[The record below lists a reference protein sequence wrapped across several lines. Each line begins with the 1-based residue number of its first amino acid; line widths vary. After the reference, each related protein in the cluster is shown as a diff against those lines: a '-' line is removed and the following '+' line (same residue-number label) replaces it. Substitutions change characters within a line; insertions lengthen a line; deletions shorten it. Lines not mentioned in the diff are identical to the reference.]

1 MTGRH
6 FKSVLLRAAVLSL
19 LALIVVASAVVIVRR
34 NAATPIDTRQIL
46 SVTRNGRTV
55 TFVECPECEKSMR
68 IASDGM
74 SATINLCRLRDG
86 ERYVAHRDRELPLHA
101 KRHTQMFDFE
111 QHVTCP
117 FPCLALRIEMPLRA
131 FRP

>member
-6 FKSVLLRAAVLSL
+6 LKPFLLRAAVFAALVL
-19 LALIVVASAVVIVRR
+19 LVAVSTAVVIVRR
-34 NAATPIDTRQIL
+34 NAETPVDTREIL
-46 SVTRNGRTV
+46 SITRNGRTV

-86 ERYVAHRDRELPLHA
+86 NPDAKEFARRRDA
-101 KRHTQMFDFE
+101 AVE
-111 QHVTCP
+111 Q
-117 FPCLALRIEMPLRA
+117 A
-131 FRP
+131 FLLMAEKGGDESRSKEPDKGKDK

>member
-6 FKSVLLRAAVLSL
+6 LKSVLLRAVVLSL

-55 TFVECPECEKSMR
+55 TFVECPECEKTMR
-68 IASDGM
+68 VASDGM

-86 ERYVAHRDRELPLHA
+86 NPDAKEFARRRDA
-101 KRHTQMFDFE
+101 AVE
-111 QHVTCP
+111 Q
-117 FPCLALRIEMPLRA
+117 A
-131 FRP
+131 FLLMAGKGGDASQSKEPDKGKDK

>member
-1 MTGRH
+1 MTRRH
-6 FKSVLLRAAVLSL
+6 LKPILFRAVVFSV
-19 LALIVVASAVVIVRR
+19 LALIAVASTAVMIARR

-86 ERYVAHRDRELPLHA
+86 NPDAKEFARRRDALVEQAFSLMAEKA
-101 KRHTQMFDFE
+101 KESARSSEPDNGKE
-111 QHVTCP
+111 K
-117 FPCLALRIEMPLRA
+117 
-131 FRP
+131 

>member
-68 IASDGM
+68 VASDGM

-86 ERYVAHRDRELPLHA
+86 NPDAKEFARRRDA
-101 KRHTQMFDFE
+101 AVE
-111 QHVTCP
+111 Q
-117 FPCLALRIEMPLRA
+117 A
-131 FRP
+131 FLLMAGKGGDASRSKEPDKVEDK

>member
-6 FKSVLLRAAVLSL
+6 LKPILFRAAVFSVLVL
-19 LALIVVASAVVIVRR
+19 LVVVSTVVIVQR
-34 NAATPIDTRQIL
+34 NAATPVDTRQIL
-46 SVTRNGRTV
+46 SITRNGRTV

-86 ERYVAHRDRELPLHA
+86 NPDAKEFARRRDAAVEQAFLLMAGKGGDASRSKELD
-101 KRHTQMFDFE
+101 KGEDK
-111 QHVTCP
+111 
-117 FPCLALRIEMPLRA
+117 
-131 FRP
+131 

>member
-34 NAATPIDTRQIL
+34 NAATPVDTRQIL
-46 SVTRNGRTV
+46 SITRNGRTA
-55 TFVECPECEKSMR
+55 TFVECPECEKTMR
-68 IASDGM
+68 VASDGM

-86 ERYVAHRDRELPLHA
+86 NPDAKEFARRRDA
-101 KRHTQMFDFE
+101 AVE
-111 QHVTCP
+111 Q
-117 FPCLALRIEMPLRA
+117 A
-131 FRP
+131 FLLMAEKHKEASRSGEPDKGKDK

>member
-86 ERYVAHRDRELPLHA
+86 NPDAKEFARRRDAAVEQAFLLMAEKA
-101 KRHTQMFDFE
+101 KESARSSGPDNGKE
-111 QHVTCP
+111 K
-117 FPCLALRIEMPLRA
+117 
-131 FRP
+131 

>member
-6 FKSVLLRAAVLSL
+6 LKHILLRAAVFSALVL
-19 LALIVVASAVVIVRR
+19 LVAVSAVVIVRR

-68 IASDGM
+68 VASDGM

-86 ERYVAHRDRELPLHA
+86 NPDAREFARRRDAAVEQAFLLMAEKHEEASRLGELD
-101 KRHTQMFDFE
+101 KGKDK
-111 QHVTCP
+111 
-117 FPCLALRIEMPLRA
+117 
-131 FRP
+131 

>member
-6 FKSVLLRAAVLSL
+6 FKSVLLRAVVLSL

-86 ERYVAHRDRELPLHA
+86 NPDAKEFARRRDA
-101 KRHTQMFDFE
+101 AVE
-111 QHVTCP
+111 Q
-117 FPCLALRIEMPLRA
+117 A
-131 FRP
+131 FLLMAGKGGDASRSKEPDKVEDK

>member
-6 FKSVLLRAAVLSL
+6 LKSVLLRAVVFSV
-19 LALIVVASAVVIVRR
+19 LALIAVASTVVVIVRR
-34 NAATPIDTRQIL
+34 NAATPAETGQIVSITRH
-46 SVTRNGRTV
+46 GRTV

-86 ERYVAHRDRELPLHA
+86 TPDAKEFARRRDALVEQAFSLMAEKA
-101 KRHTQMFDFE
+101 KESARSSGPDNGKE
-111 QHVTCP
+111 K
-117 FPCLALRIEMPLRA
+117 
-131 FRP
+131 